1 MSCREALGAVTL
13 TNNRRLF
20 RQEAFVRRGKT
31 EPLNGLLRVT
41 APHEWILL
49 VCLGLGV
56 LGLAAWGLWG
66 SVEQSVSA
74 RCVFAQPGDRFA
86 VIAEFSGTV
95 EDLLV
100 EVGDEVAA
108 GQPIARLRS
117 PALRREIAIA
127 RSRVEV
133 LESKDAET
141 SAALDVARSEL
152 TALEARESAGEFLTT
167 PYGGIITVY
176 ALSLGQAVAVGATVA
191 SVRVADRNELEAV
204 AMVLPE
210 NARRLAAGMEADI
223 LASGRDGRGSEAL
236 QAQVTSIS
244 THAVAP
250 PHWLTAFGLPAMP
263 RGHVV
268 SVALLQSPPSAVA
281 DGDPCELRI
290 VVRKASPARLLL
302 SSGSN

>member
-1 MSCREALGAVTL
+1 MK
-13 TNNRRLF
+13 NNRRLF
-20 RQEAFVRRGKT
+20 REEAFARRGKT

-56 LGLAAWGLWG
+56 LGLVAWGLWG

-86 VIAEFSGTV
+86 VIADFSGTV
-95 EDLLV
+95 VDLLV
-100 EVGDEVAA
+100 EVGDEVEA

-117 PALRREIAIA
+117 PELRREIAIA
-127 RSRVEV
+127 RSRVAI
-133 LESKDAET
+133 LEGKDAAT

-176 ALSLGQAVAVGATVA
+176 DLSLGQSVAVGTTVA
-191 SVRVADRNELEAV
+191 NVRVADRDELEAV
-204 AMVLPE
+204 AVVLPE
-210 NARRLAAGMEADI
+210 SAMRLAVGMEAHI
-223 LASGRDGRGSEAL
+223 LALGHDGRDTEAL
-236 QAQVTSIS
+236 QAEVTSIS
-244 THAVAP
+244 THAVTP
-250 PHWLTAFGLPAMP
+250 PHWLTAFGLSAMP

-268 SVALLQSPPSAVA
+268 GLALLQDPPSVLA

>member
-1 MSCREALGAVTL
+1 MK
-13 TNNRRLF
+13 NNRRLF
-20 RQEAFVRRGKT
+20 REEAFARRGKT

-56 LGLAAWGLWG
+56 LGLVAWGLWG

-86 VIAEFSGTV
+86 VVADFSGTV
-95 EDLLV
+95 VDLLV
-100 EVGDEVAA
+100 EVGDEVEA

-117 PALRREIAIA
+117 PELRREIAIA
-127 RSRVEV
+127 RSRVAI
-133 LESKDAET
+133 LEGKDAAT

-176 ALSLGQAVAVGATVA
+176 DLSLGQSVAVGTTVA
-191 SVRVADRNELEAV
+191 NVRVADRDELEAV
-204 AMVLPE
+204 AVVLPE
-210 NARRLAAGMEADI
+210 SAMRLAVGMEAHI
-223 LASGRDGRGSEAL
+223 LALGHDGRDTEAL
-236 QAQVTSIS
+236 QAEVTSIS
-244 THAVAP
+244 TQAVTP
-250 PHWLTAFGLPAMP
+250 PHWLTAFGLSAMP

-268 SVALLQSPPSAVA
+268 GLVLLQGPPSVLA
-281 DGDPCELRI
+281 DGDPCQLRI

>member
-1 MSCREALGAVTL
+1 M

-20 RQEAFVRRGKT
+20 RQEAFARRGKT

-117 PALRREIAIA
+117 PELRREIAIA
-127 RSRVEV
+127 RARIAV
-133 LESKDAET
+133 LESNGAET
-141 SAALDVARSEL
+141 SAALDSEL
-152 TALEARESAGEFLTT
+152 TALEAREAAGEFLTT
-167 PYGGIITVY
+167 PYGGIIAVY
-176 ALSLGQAVAVGATVA
+176 DLSLGQVVAVGTTVA

-223 LASGRDGRGSEAL
+223 LAPGRDGRGSEAL
-236 QAQVTSIS
+236 QAQVASIS
-244 THAVAP
+244 THAVTP
-250 PHWLTAFGLPAMP
+250 PHWLTAFGLPALP

-268 SVALLQSPPSAVA
+268 SVALLQGPPSAVA

-290 VVRKASPARLLL
+290 IVRKASPARLLL